1 MKYTLKTLL
10 SILFAGLVGAC
21 GMFRGEEPSYEAVAA
36 TQARLIIDAPAFAG
50 IRAVQLQAVRDKAGY
65 RVERARWNAD
75 RGQRA
80 ELMLIEAL
88 NAQGLDVP
96 DDPRDEI
103 VNFTSLVDL
112 KASFGEMYQSD
123 TGMGPAAWR
132 RFVAG
137 NRICVIFSQRWN
149 DGPKTPVIRTF
160 FGYYCAAP
168 GETFT
173 LYDAQSL
180 LRTVSISA
188 G

>member
-1 MKYTLKTLL
+1 MADRFEKLL
-10 SILFAGLVGAC
+10 MGGKIVPYDEARIHIMSPAVRYGA
-21 GMFRGEEPSYEAVAA
+21 
-36 TQARLIIDAPAFAG
+36 TAFEG
-50 IRAVQLQAVRDKAGY
+50 IRAY
-65 RVERARWNAD
+65 WNAD

-103 VNFTSLVDL
+103 VNFNSLVDL